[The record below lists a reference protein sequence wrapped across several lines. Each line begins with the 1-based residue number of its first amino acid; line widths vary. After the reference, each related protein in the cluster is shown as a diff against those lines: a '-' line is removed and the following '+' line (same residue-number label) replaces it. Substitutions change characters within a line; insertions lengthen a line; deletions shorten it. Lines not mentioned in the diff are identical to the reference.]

1 MKANELEI
9 MKLANNYGL
18 FETPIKEY
26 PRKMSQF
33 DAYNKDCI
41 VEIKHRDSFWDDAL
55 IEFGKYSFN
64 KEFAK
69 LNKLNSLY
77 LKRMANRLV
86 IFDILYLESIN
97 YDFKWEWKDM
107 PKNTEFGNNE
117 MIPKFVGYINVKDA
131 CENIEIV

>member
-41 VEIKHRDSFWDDAL
+41 VEIKHRD
-55 IEFGKYSFN
+55 
-64 KEFAK
+64 
-69 LNKLNSLY
+69 
-77 LKRMANRLV
+77 
-86 IFDILYLESIN
+86 
-97 YDFKWEWKDM
+97 
-107 PKNTEFGNNE
+107 
-117 MIPKFVGYINVKDA
+117 
-131 CENIEIV
+131 